1 MSNKNTDA
9 SATTNYR
16 NQRTMYAN
24 KVNLQTGLALA
35 KVGHITLVGGNY
47 YGAMD
52 SGIYPQY
59 VGGQVETTP
68 AEQAFYAAQVA
79 NPLLQSP
86 QQLLDE
92 QAAAAAA
99 AAVAAAAGGGG
110 GEGGGSS
117 GRS

>member
-52 SGIYPQY
+52 SGLYPQY
-59 VGGQVETTP
+59 VGGQVQTTL
-68 AEQAFYAAQVA
+68 AEQALYAAQVV
-79 NPLLQSP
+79 NPNP
-86 QQLLDE
+86 NINIGQQV
-92 QAAAAAA
+92 ATP
-99 AAVAAAAGGGG
+99 VAA
-110 GEGGGSS
+110 SS
-117 GRS
+117 PSSSSIAE